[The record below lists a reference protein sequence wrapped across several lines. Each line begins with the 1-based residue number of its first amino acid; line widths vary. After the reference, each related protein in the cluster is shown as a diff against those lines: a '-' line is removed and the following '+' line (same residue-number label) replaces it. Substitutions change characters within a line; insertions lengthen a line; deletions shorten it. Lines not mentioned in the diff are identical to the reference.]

1 MNLKATISTPISDA
15 QKALTLAPRI
25 VATAPATPT
34 ARLHAL
40 QEMADYL
47 REHVRSGRL
56 NPATVA
62 DKVFE
67 VAALHGLTGE
77 PGSDKEA
84 AVMQIAMSANPP
96 LELHPTVQF
105 DKKFN
110 NDPLPT
116 LPSLETK
123 TPVAWKGTAPLKQCW
138 LAAARIPCGDLTL
151 YSGNGGAGKTE
162 TAVQLLVSVAAGLG
176 DWLGCVVEAGPAL
189 FLSCEEPEPNV
200 RDRIERICMHRRI
213 DPHAI
218 HDLHLHFPDL
228 EATWL
233 ATADRLGKVA
243 KTALLQQVEAWINVH
258 RPILV
263 VIDSIAAVFDGEA
276 IVRRQVRSF
285 LAMLRKIAR
294 ENEAAIVLLDHPSVR
309 GMADGS
315 GTANSVDWRNS
326 VRAMLHLSDADKND
340 PDIRELEVKKSNY
353 GRAGEKIKLRWNGL
367 TFVPATSAESSSYR
381 AAAERDVDELFL
393 KLLDKRIAQGRP
405 VRPSTGRG
413 SAPFELAGDPE
424 ANGVSAGAFRAAME
438 RLFTAG
444 RIVSVETGPASKRR
458 KHIERAPR

>member
-1 MNLKATISTPISDA
+1 
-15 QKALTLAPRI
+15 
-25 VATAPATPT
+25 
-34 ARLHAL
+34 
-40 QEMADYL
+40 
-47 REHVRSGRL
+47 
-56 NPATVA
+56 
-62 DKVFE
+62 
-67 VAALHGLTGE
+67 
-77 PGSDKEA
+77 
-84 AVMQIAMSANPP
+84 
-96 LELHPTVQF
+96 
-105 DKKFN
+105 
-110 NDPLPT
+110 
-116 LPSLETK
+116 
-123 TPVAWKGTAPLKQCW
+123 
-138 LAAARIPCGDLTL
+138 
-151 YSGNGGAGKTE
+151 
-162 TAVQLLVSVAAGLG
+162 VQLLVSVAAGLG
-176 DWLGCVVEAGPAL
+176 DWLGCVVETGPAL
-189 FLSCEEPEPNV
+189 FLSCEEPETNV
-200 RDRIERICMHRRI
+200 RDRIERICKHRHI

-218 HDLHLHFPDL
+218 EDLHLHFPDL

-233 ATADRLGKVA
+233 ATADRLGKVT
-243 KTALLQQVEAWINVH
+243 KTALLLRIEGWICAH

-276 IVRRQVRSF
+276 IARRQVRSF

-294 ENEAAIVLLDHPSVR
+294 ENATAIVLLDHPSVR

-353 GRAGEKIKLRWNGL
+353 GRAGERVKLRWNGL

-458 KHIERAPR
+458 KHIERALR

>member
-1 MNLKATISTPISDA
+1 MNRDASISTPIRDA
-15 QKALTLAPRI
+15 QKALSLAGRI
-25 VATAPATPT
+25 VATAPATPS
-34 ARLHAL
+34 AQLDAL
-40 QEMADYL
+40 QKMADHL
-47 REHVRSGRL
+47 RQYVQGGWL
-56 NPATVA
+56 NPATVT
-62 DKVFE
+62 DKIFE
-67 VAALHGLTGE
+67 VAELHGLAGE
-77 PGSDKEA
+77 PGSDKES
-84 AVMQIAMSANPP
+84 AVMQIAMSANLPI
-96 LELHPTVQF
+96 ELHPIARS
-105 DKKFN
+105 DSRS
-110 NDPLPT
+110 DSRPLPT
-116 LPSLETK
+116 PPLLETK
-123 TPVAWKGTAPLKQCW
+123 TPAVWKGTEPLKQRW
-138 LAAARIPCGDLTL
+138 LAVARIPSGDLTL

-176 DWLGCVVEAGPAL
+176 DWLGCVVETGPAL
-189 FLSCEEPEPNV
+189 FLSCEEPEANV
-200 RDRIERICMHRRI
+200 RDRIERICRHRHI

-218 HDLHLHFPDL
+218 ADLHLHFPDL

-233 ATADRLGKVA
+233 ATADRIGKVT
-243 KTALLQQVEAWINVH
+243 KTALLLQVEAWITAH

-263 VIDSIAAVFDGEA
+263 IINSIAAVFDGEA
-276 IVRRQVRSF
+276 IARRQVRCF

-294 ENEAAIVLLDHPSVR
+294 ENETAIVLLDHPSVR
-309 GMADGS
+309 GLADGS

-326 VRAMLHLSDADKND
+326 VRSMLHLSDVDKSD
-340 PDIRELEVKKSNY
+340 PDLRELEVKKSNY

-367 TFVPATSAESSSYR
+367 TFVPATSGDGSPYR

-424 ANGVSAGAFRAAME
+424 ANGVSAEAFRAAME

-458 KHIERAPR
+458 KHIERASR

>member
-1 MNLKATISTPISDA
+1 MNFKASISTPIDDA
-15 QKALTLAPRI
+15 EKALARAPRM
-25 VATAPATPT
+25 VATAPATPS
-34 ARLHAL
+34 ARLQAL

-47 REHVRSGRL
+47 RQYVRSGRL
-56 NPATVA
+56 NPAIVT
-62 DKVFE
+62 DKIFE

-84 AVMQIAMSANPP
+84 TIMQIAMSARLPA
-96 LELHPTVQF
+96 ELHSIARPDSRSNGHDTPAVPT
-105 DKKFN
+105 
-110 NDPLPT
+110 
-116 LPSLETK
+116 LETK
-123 TPVAWKGTAPLKQCW
+123 TPADWKGTEPLKQRW

-162 TAVQLLVSVAAGLG
+162 TAVQLLVSVTAGLG
-176 DWLGCVVEAGPAL
+176 DWLGCIVETGPAL
-189 FLSCEEPEPNV
+189 LLSCEEPEPNI
-200 RDRIERICMHRRI
+200 RERIERICRHRHI

-218 HDLHLHFPDL
+218 GDLHLHFPDL

-233 ATADRLGKVA
+233 ATADRLGKVT
-243 KTALLQQVEAWINVH
+243 KTALLQQVEIWITVQ

-263 VIDSIAAVFDGEA
+263 IIDSIAAVFDGEA
-276 IVRRQVRSF
+276 IARRQVRSF
-285 LAMLRKIAR
+285 LAVLRKIAR
-294 ENEAAIVLLDHPSVR
+294 ENETAIVLLDHPSVR

-340 PDIRELEVKKSNY
+340 PDLRELEVKKSNY
-353 GRAGEKIKLRWNGL
+353 GRAGEKTKLRWNGL
-367 TFVPATSAESSSYR
+367 TFVTATSAESSSHR

-405 VRPSTGRG
+405 IRPNSGRG

-424 ANGVSAGAFRAAME
+424 ANGISAEAFRVAME

-458 KHIERAPR
+458 KHIERASR

>member
-1 MNLKATISTPISDA
+1 MNFKATISTPINDA
-15 QKALTLAPRI
+15 QKALALAPRM
-25 VATAPATPT
+25 VATAPATPS
-34 ARLHAL
+34 ARLQAL
-40 QEMADYL
+40 QEMAYYL
-47 REHVRSGRL
+47 LQYVRSGRL
-56 NPATVA
+56 NPAIVT
-62 DKVFE
+62 DKIFE

-84 AVMQIAMSANPP
+84 AVMQIAMSASRSA
-96 LELHPTVQF
+96 ELRPIARSDSRSNDHDMPAVPT
-105 DKKFN
+105 
-110 NDPLPT
+110 
-116 LPSLETK
+116 LETK
-123 TPVAWKGTAPLKQCW
+123 TPAAWKGTEPPQQRW

-162 TAVQLLVSVAAGLG
+162 TAVQLLVSVAARLG
-176 DWLGCVVEAGPAL
+176 DWLGCIVEAGPAL
-189 FLSCEEPEPNV
+189 FLSCEEPEANV
-200 RDRIERICMHRRI
+200 RDRVERICRHRHI

-218 HDLHLHFPDL
+218 EDLHLHFPDL

-233 ATADRLGKVA
+233 ATADRLGKVT
-243 KTALLQQVEAWINVH
+243 KTALLLQVEAWMGAH

-276 IVRRQVRSF
+276 IARRQVRSF

-294 ENEAAIVLLDHPSVR
+294 ENETAIVLLDHPSVR
-309 GMADGS
+309 GLADGS

-340 PDIRELEVKKSNY
+340 PDLRELEVKKSNY
-353 GRAGEKIKLRWNGL
+353 GRAGEKTKLRWNGL
-367 TFVPATSAESSSYR
+367 TFVTATSAESSSYR

-405 VRPSTGRG
+405 IRPNSGRG

-424 ANGVSAGAFRAAME
+424 ANGISAEAFRVAME
-438 RLFTAG
+438 RLFTAR
-444 RIVSVETGPASKRR
+444 RIVSVETGPASRRR

>member
-1 MNLKATISTPISDA
+1 
-15 QKALTLAPRI
+15 
-25 VATAPATPT
+25 
-34 ARLHAL
+34 
-40 QEMADYL
+40 MADHL
-47 REHVRSGRL
+47 RSYVEIGWLS
-56 NPATVA
+56 PATVR
-62 DKVFE
+62 DKIFE
-67 VAALHGLTGE
+67 VAESHGLTGE
-77 PGSDKEA
+77 PGSDKEG
-84 AVMQIAMSANPP
+84 AVMHVAMSANR
-96 LELHPTVQF
+96 LIELHSGTQSDRGSNAHSLLTP
-105 DKKFN
+105 
-110 NDPLPT
+110 
-116 LPSLETK
+116 PSLETK
-123 TPVAWKGTAPLKQCW
+123 TPAAWKGTEPLEQRW

-176 DWLGCVVEAGPAL
+176 DWLGCVVETGPAL
-189 FLSCEEPEPNV
+189 FLSCEEPEANV
-200 RDRIERICMHRRI
+200 RDRIERICKHRHI

-218 HDLHLHFPDL
+218 ENLHLHFPDL

-233 ATADRLGKVA
+233 ATADRLGKVT
-243 KTALLQQVEAWINVH
+243 KTALLLQIQAWICAH

-276 IVRRQVRSF
+276 VARRQVRSF

-294 ENEAAIVLLDHPSVR
+294 GNATAILLLDHPSVR

-353 GRAGEKIKLRWNGL
+353 GRAGEKIKLRWNGM
-367 TFVPATSAESSSYR
+367 TFVTAMSAESSSYR

-424 ANGVSAGAFRAAME
+424 ANGVSASALRAAME
-438 RLFTAG
+438 RLFTVG
-444 RIVSVETGPASKRR
+444 RIVVVETGPASKRR